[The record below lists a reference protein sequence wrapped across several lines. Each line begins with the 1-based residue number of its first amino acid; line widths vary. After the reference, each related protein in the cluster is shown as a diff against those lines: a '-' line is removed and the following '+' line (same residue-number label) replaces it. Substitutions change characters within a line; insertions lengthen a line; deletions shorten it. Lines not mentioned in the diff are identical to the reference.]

1 MMLNN
6 SSPWH
11 GLTYVDQRIVLQGRL
26 QNQWI
31 CRHLALRLDQPVK
44 NREYIM
50 IKKLLGATA
59 LVGLMAISAF
69 AADDKP
75 AIVFDIGGKF
85 DKSFNES
92 MFNGSEKF
100 KADTGV
106 AYGEFEIANEAQREQ
121 AIRNFADQ
129 GYSPIIAA
137 GFAQAAAV
145 EKVAKEYPD
154 LKFAIVDMVVD
165 LPNVQSIVFNEHE
178 GSYLVG
184 VMAGMASKS
193 GTVGFVG
200 GMDIPLIRKFGCGY
214 AQGVKSV
221 KADAKVIQN
230 MTGDTGAAWND
241 PVKGGEITKSQM
253 SQGAD
258 VVYAAAGAT
267 GLGVLQA
274 AADGGALSIGVDANQ
289 NYLHPGKVLTSMLK
303 RVDVAV
309 YNVMKSGKDGTFKG
323 GVANLQAMGLA
334 QDGVGYAMDDNNK
347 ALVTP
352 EMAAAVEKAKAD
364 IIAGTVKV
372 HDYMSDN
379 KCPVE

>member
-1 MMLNN
+1 MLRRT
-6 SSPWH
+6 
-11 GLTYVDQRIVLQGRL
+11 L
-26 QNQWI
+26 
-31 CRHLALRLDQPVK
+31 LAAAAALAFTA
-44 NREYIM
+44 
-50 IKKLLGATA
+50 GAA
-59 LVGLMAISAF
+59 L
-69 AADDKP
+69 ADDSKP

-92 MFNGSEKF
+92 MFNGAEKF
-100 KADTGV
+100 KAETGT

-165 LPNVQSIVFNEHE
+165 LPNVQSIVFKEHE

-184 VMAGMASKS
+184 LLAGMASKS
-193 GTVGFVG
+193 GKVGFVG

-214 AQGVKSV
+214 AQGVKAA
-221 KADAKVIQN
+221 KPDATIFQN

-241 PVKGGEITKSQM
+241 PVKGGEITKGQM
-253 SQGAD
+253 AQGAD

-289 NYLHPGKVLTSMLK
+289 NYLHPGKVLTSMMK

-309 YNVMKSGKDGTFKG
+309 YNVMKAGNAGFKPG
-323 GVANLQAMGLA
+323 IQALGLA
-334 QDGVGYAMDDNNK
+334 EDGVGYAMDDNNK
-347 ALVTP
+347 PLVTAD
-352 EMAAAVEKAKAD
+352 MQKAVEQAKAD
-364 IIAGTVKV
+364 IISGKIKV
-372 HDYMSDN
+372 HDYTEDN
-379 KCPVE
+379 TCPVQ